1 MAEKTDVH
9 PLKGIDYSEKD
20 IGVLVRQLCKNLNQ
34 QHSQCLTEVVDFD
47 LQAVFLMQE
56 IGPHHRIRSI
66 VKMVLKQ
73 FDINTQPPKTPK
85 KRSPSSA
92 PPQNML
98 QQQLLDA
105 AKQVQKTIDTFDN
118 NTSSRKPF
126 CLQFPSYKH
135 VLQNAISMQDK
146 CQKLPTNR
154 MVVLLDEAGI
164 CVGVVVPPFPKT
176 PGKHHPEA
184 DDCACQA
191 LNKTVLTSSWN
202 TNEDEV
208 QYSST
213 PLDPHP
219 RSPFPLG
226 KSNKGESRTPKGG
239 GDTKTSMSFQTY
251 GFGLGD
257 TKSKGMNDLK
267 IPILK
272 NQINTAKLQGYS
284 NSWKNVPFT
293 PSLQITTQS
302 QIYKTQAR
310 VHLQNEIKFYSKLS
324 LWINK
329 SFLPAST
336 KITEQGVQYLMSS
349 DSDLLRKNLAKENNQ
364 IIAC

>member
-20 IGVLVRQLCKNLNQ
+20 IGVLVRQLCKKLNQ

-239 GDTKTSMSFQTY
+239 GYKDV
-251 GFGLGD
+251 D

-293 PSLQITTQS
+293 PSLPNSLRKS
-302 QIYKTQAR
+302 QNIQDTQAR
-310 VHLQNEIKFYSKLS
+310 VHLRNEIKFYSKLS

-364 IIAC
+364 IIAL